1 MTYVSK
7 LDDRSPE
14 RDASKSPLLSR
25 ESLNIFLA
33 FWRRSGLAYLF
44 GILSIIVLILAVW
57 SIVSALIP
65 NPSRYL
71 PSPLAVAL
79 SSVDVIYKGL
89 LPSYFGDT
97 LSRLILG
104 AAIGLSVGIP
114 FGLLLGINRTVSD
127 MFYPIMNFFQSV
139 SGIAIFPI
147 IMIWWGNTEKT
158 VFAVI
163 IYTCFF
169 PIAFNALSGV
179 RSVPMTYLNAAR
191 TLGASNFR
199 VIKDVLLPGA
209 MPSIATGTRLG
220 IGFAWRAVIA
230 GEMLVGRE
238 GLGWMIFTARSADLT
253 AQIILGMVTIGTT
266 WIILDHYLLRPFER
280 NTIERWGL
288 VQR

>member
-1 MTYVSK
+1 MTDLSK
-7 LDDRSPE
+7 DNYAGRPPLFS
-14 RDASKSPLLSR
+14 RD
-25 ESLNIFLA
+25 SLNIILA
-33 FWRRSGLAYLF
+33 HWRHSTLAYISN
-44 GILSIIVLILAVW
+44 ILLTVVIILAIW
-57 SIVSALIP
+57 WTVSALIE
-65 NPSRYL
+65 NPGRYL
-71 PSPLAVAL
+71 PSPVAVAL
-79 SSVDVIYKGL
+79 SSIDVLYQGL

-97 LSRLILG
+97 LSRLVVGAFLG
-104 AAIGLSVGIP
+104 LGLGIP
-114 FGLLLGINRTVSD
+114 FGLLLGLNRTVSD

-179 RSVPMTYLNAAR
+179 RSVPMTFINAAR
-191 TLGASNFR
+191 TMGASNFQI
-199 VIKDVLLPGA
+199 IKDVLLPGA

-253 AQIILGMVTIGTT
+253 AQILLGMIMIGVT

-280 NTIERWGL
+280 STIERWGL